1 MTKEHLKHYLRY
13 NGLAYMTAEV
23 LYENALY
30 VPFVVRGHLSAV
42 VRGLRTGGF
51 SAPPGQSV
59 ITWDVPLPQYDRPGE
74 LVTWFRSGGVE
85 VNEGAHTLYIP
96 PQAALRRLIPS
107 VVDFYP
113 PHSGFKILK
122 DFRDPLRARYIYK
135 HPRSLRMLK
144 TLIGAPRDQV
154 IAANYMH
161 AMGIGPRV
169 WDICG
174 WKARGKQCTVFVV
187 DHVTG
192 LQPSHEQCLAF
203 LAHLTN
209 LTGRSHL
216 RILVPRWRQ
225 SMDFQPPD
233 CNHNL
238 LYSET
243 LGRVQYVDF
252 QNFGLR
258 ERGVWWRETAAAR
271 KPENALFPISRA
283 LRNAAIEVRGRLVLD
298 VGCGDGM
305 RLHAALAHGAS
316 WGIGWDGPDAVH
328 RTSARL
334 LSHGSTRFS
343 LIAAE
348 VNERRQLAD
357 DVPAGLRPL
366 LPRAVVFCPAS
377 RGHLDLLA
385 SVFAIPWSVL
395 VCEGDASE
403 GPDEIT
409 SRLQALARSDRSGS
423 LEVVTASRIPAE
435 SGAPRPLVIVRRPD
449 VGESFHRGLEPAG

>member
-1 MTKEHLKHYLRY
+1 MTKEHLKHYLRH

-30 VPFVVRGHLSAV
+30 VPFILRRRLSAA

-51 SAPPGQSV
+51 SAPPGQAV
-59 ITWDVPLPQYDRPGE
+59 ITWDVPFPRYDRPGD
-74 LVTWFRSGGVE
+74 LVTWLRSRGVE
-85 VNEGAHTLYIP
+85 VSEGGHTLYLP
-96 PQAALRRLIPS
+96 PQAALGRIIPS

-113 PHSGFKILK
+113 AHAGFKILK

-144 TLIGAPRDQV
+144 TLIGAPRDQL

-169 WDICG
+169 WDVCG

-187 DHVTG
+187 DHVPG
-192 LQPSHEQCLAF
+192 FQPSLEQCVAF
-203 LAHLTN
+203 LAHLDDLN
-209 LTGRSHL
+209 ARSHL
-216 RILVPRWRQ
+216 RILVPRWQQ

-238 LYSET
+238 LYSEV

-258 ERGVWWRETAAAR
+258 DRSAWWRETATAR
-271 KPENALFPISRA
+271 KPEDAPSPNSRA
-283 LRNAAIEVRGRLVLD
+283 PRNAAMEVRGRLVLD

-305 RLHAALAHGAS
+305 RLHTALAGGAS
-316 WGIGWDGPDAVH
+316 WGIGWDGPDTVH
-328 RTSARL
+328 RASARL
-334 LSHGSTRFS
+334 LSHGSTRFN
-343 LIAAE
+343 LVAADL
-348 VNERRQLAD
+348 NEPRRLLD

-366 LPRAVVFCPAS
+366 LPRAVVFCLAS
-377 RGHLDLLA
+377 RRHPGLLA
-385 SVFAIPWSVL
+385 GVFAIPWSVL

-409 SRLQALARSDRSGS
+409 SRLQSLARSDRSLS
-423 LEVVTASRIPAE
+423 LEVVTASRISAE
-435 SGAPRPLVIVRRPD
+435 SGTPRPQVIVRRRG
-449 VGESFHRGLEPAG
+449 VGESIHTDLEQTG